1 METTWEK
8 IRQNIVNSYQSLSEK
23 AGEMTRIGRLKLEI
37 VAVKRDIE
45 KAFIE
50 VGGRIFQ
57 AFEKKQTEKILSEK
71 EILDLIERIRKKNS
85 KLQNLEK
92 EIEHIRDQG
101 LKKDTD

>member
-8 IRQNIVNSYQSLSEK
+8 IRKNIITGYQSLSEK

-50 VGGRIFQ
+50 VGGRVFQ
-57 AFEKKQTEKILSEK
+57 AFENKQTDKILAET
-71 EILDLIERIRKKNS
+71 EILTLIDTIRKKQS
-85 KLQNLEK
+85 RLKNLEK
-92 EIEHIRDQG
+92 EIEQIRDQRD
-101 LKKDTD
+101 KKDID